1 MNNWELKDVI
11 EKITIAA
18 RAMRLDALH
27 MTFRTKSTGAH
38 IGGTMSMIE
47 IIAVLYL
54 HIMKYDKADMN
65 SEKRDRFILSKGHG
79 AMAQYVAMKQ
89 VGLISEEDL
98 LEYKSNESK
107 LSAHPSIGGLPGIE
121 FASGSLGQGLSQ
133 GVGVALALKRKG
145 NMESKVYVLLGDGEC
160 DEGSVWEAASSASHF
175 NCDNLIAIVD
185 ENQLQYD
192 GETQI
197 VQNKGTLA
205 ERWKSFGWDV
215 VCVDGHSVVEL
226 IEAFQK
232 KAEKPM
238 VIIAR
243 TIKGKGVSFMEHNP
257 LWHNNR
263 LTEEQYKTAVQE
275 VEAR

>member
-1 MNNWELKDVI
+1 MSNKKSSDI
-11 EKITIAA
+11 TEKLMIAA
-18 RAMRLDALH
+18 QGMRVDALN
-27 MTFRTKSTGAH
+27 MTYRAKSTGAH
-38 IGGTMSMIE
+38 IGGTLSMIE
-47 IIAVLYL
+47 IMAVLYL
-54 HIMKYDKADMN
+54 HVMKYDKADMN

-89 VGLISEEDL
+89 AGLISEEDL

-121 FASGSLGQGLSQ
+121 FASGSLGQGVSQ

-232 KAEKPM
+232 KTEKPT

-263 LTEEQYKTAVQE
+263 LTEEQYKMAVQE